1 MKRNALHTAVLAA
14 AYFDGSDEDL
24 ARVAPESRGKSI
36 LSLRAGSD
44 GSAELFIYGPIGTYF
59 WDDGITAQSIA
70 DQLAATTAT
79 TINVRINSD
88 GGVVNDGLA
97 IYNALKRHAATI
109 AVSVDG
115 IAASIA
121 SLIAMAGDTVEMHA
135 NTMLMIH
142 APMSGSWGNAVEHR
156 RTAETLDA
164 WSRSMRESYVAKV
177 GEGKAKEIDALLT
190 DGEDHYFT
198 AREALE
204 FGFIDRIAEAEADT
218 VDEKSTAAALL
229 AYIAAIGSQTVSAT
243 ATLAGAL
250 RNRIQSACT
259 PAAFSVLGTG
269 HQRAVLAQLEESP
282 MKQQCQ
288 LIMANAA
295 GAAAPATAT
304 APAAPAPAVASTPAA
319 PAAPAPAAPAA
330 PAPAADDAVLA
341 ALAAR
346 NTAIS
351 GVFAQFRDVAG
362 VRDLEVTC
370 LADPRMSVEAA
381 QGRLLARLGTG
392 GAPLADHS
400 TPHVEAGDDERDRY
414 RAAGVTAILA
424 RAGRLTA
431 AERDS
436 GLRGNPLANATLLA
450 MAEQCLM
457 RAGINTRGMDRD
469 TLASRVLAQQTTSDF
484 VILLENALHKVLVGA
499 YNAQPFTWQRF
510 CHIGTLAD
518 YRPHGR
524 YQLSSFSDLAAVNE
538 AGEYTNGT
546 LGDGVKQTIQGQR
559 KGRILAIT
567 PEVLVNDDL
576 GFLVDL
582 AATLGR
588 AAGRTIEKDVYALF
602 ALNSGAGPTLADGNP
617 LFYASRAS
625 GTNIDSTSAAPTV
638 TSMDASAQILRNQK
652 DIGGN
657 DFLDLEPAIWLGPVA
672 KAGAART
679 VVNSEY
685 DPDATNKLQRY
696 NIARNIV
703 SDVVASPRLAGN
715 RWYLFASPAIAP
727 VIEVAFL
734 NGVRE
739 PQIAQDDNFRTEG
752 RSWRVTHKYGVGAV
766 GYIGAVTNAGA

>member
-1 MKRNALHTAVLAA
+1 MKPTLLSTAILAA
-14 AYFDGSDEDL
+14 VFFNGEDDDL
-24 ARVAPESRGKSI
+24 ARIAPESRGKSVCA
-36 LSLRAGSD
+36 LSTGSD
-44 GSAELFIYGPIGTYF
+44 GNAELLIYGPVGSFF
-59 WDDGITAQSIA
+59 WGDGVTAQSIV
-70 DQLAATTAT
+70 DQLSAITAS

-88 GGVVNDGLA
+88 GGVVTDGLA
-97 IYNALKRHAATI
+97 IYNALKRHGATI
-109 AVSVDG
+109 NVSIDG

-135 NTMLMIH
+135 NTMLMVH
-142 APMSGSWGNAVEHR
+142 APMAGAFGNAAEHVR
-156 RTAETLDA
+156 IAGVLNT
-164 WSRSMRESYVAKV
+164 WSKSMRESYVAKV
-177 GEGKAKEIDALLT
+177 GAEKGAEIDALLT
-190 DGEDHYFT
+190 DGVDHFFT
-198 AREALE
+198 AGEALD
-204 FGFIDRIAEAEADT
+204 FGFIDRIVDAEAEE
-218 VDEKSTAAALL
+218 VPDEKAAAAALL
-229 AYIAAIGSQTVSAT
+229 SYVGTIANQTVSAT
-243 ATLAGAL
+243 AALAATV

-259 PAAFSVLGTG
+259 PAAFSILRMG
-269 HQRAVLAQLEESP
+269 HQRAVLAQLQESP

-295 GAAAPATAT
+295 GAAAPAAA
-304 APAAPAPAVASTPAA
+304 APAAATPAA
-319 PAAPAPAAPAA
+319 PAAQAPAAAAPAA
-330 PAPAADDAVLA
+330 PDASAADTAIA
-341 ALAAR
+341 AIAAR

-362 VRDLEVTC
+362 IRDLELAC
-370 LADPRMSVEAA
+370 LADPRISVEQA
-381 QGRLLARLGTG
+381 QGRLLAKLGTG
-392 GAPLADHS
+392 AAPLADPA
-400 TPHVEAGDDERDRY
+400 TPRAEAGTDESERY
-414 RAAGVTAILA
+414 REAGTNAILA
-424 RAGRLTA
+424 RAGMLAGNDREIA
-431 AERDS
+431 
-436 GLRGNPLANATLLA
+436 LRGNPLANATLLA

-457 RAGINTRGMDRD
+457 RAGISTRGMDRD

-484 VILLENALHKVLVGA
+484 VVLLQNALHKVIVGA

-510 CHIGTLAD
+510 CKIGTLSD

-524 YQLSSFSDLAAVNE
+524 YSLSSFSDLAAVNE
-538 AGEYTNGT
+538 AGEYANGT
-546 LGDGVKQTIQGQR
+546 LGDGKKETIQGAR
-559 KGRILAIT
+559 KGRILSLT

-602 ALNSGAGPTLADGNP
+602 ALNSGAGPTMVDGNP

-657 DFLDLEPAIWLGPVA
+657 DYLDLEPVIWLGPVA

-685 DPDATNKLQRY
+685 DPDAANKLQRF

-703 SDVVASPRLAGN
+703 RDIVSSPRLTGN
-715 RWYLFASPAIAP
+715 RWYLFADPAIAP
-727 VIEVAFL
+727 VLEVAFL

-739 PQIAQDDNFRTEG
+739 PQISQEENFRTEG
-752 RSWRVTHKYGVGAV
+752 VSWRVTHKYATGAV
-766 GYIGAVTNAGA
+766 GTIGAVTNAGA